1 MLLNQFHSRFPT
13 EEACIDYFKSVR
25 IQQGVVCPCCND
37 VTDKWLEGRN
47 AFQCKKCGC
56 SIPLTKGTV
65 MEHSK
70 LSLSTWFYTMHLMTS
85 VKQVLSAKEVQH
97 QLGASQY
104 PPVWLMMMKLRN
116 IMGKR
121 DSVYQ
126 LSDEV
131 ELDEAFFPIRVPED
145 YRGQA
150 LKRGVGSQKQA
161 KVLVIVESKEV
172 DNMLIDYWKKCPEA
186 AAEKIKRLSEKAKGK
201 SVGKVV
207 HYIKM
212 LVINNLSAK
221 TIDGIVRKH
230 VAKDTV
236 VVTDNSSSHNNF
248 ADYFTE
254 HIVVT
259 ESGNVDKVVKSSLPW
274 VHIVIGRCRDGIAA
288 IHGDVD
294 AQFLQLYL
302 NEYCWKFN
310 RRFFRD
316 STDPKYDLFDRL
328 ANIAAMYTSDI
339 KWRNQVQP
347 DDYDFD

>member
-1 MLLNQFHSRFPT
+1 MLLNQFYSKFPT
-13 EEACIDYFKSVR
+13 EEACIDYFKSIR
-25 IQQGVVCPCCND
+25 MQQGVVCPCCKN

-70 LSLSTWFYTMHLMTS
+70 LSLSSWFYTMHLMTS

-126 LSDEV
+126 FSDEV
-131 ELDEAFFPIRVPED
+131 ELDEAFFPIRIPED
-145 YRGQA
+145 SKNET
-150 LKRGVGSQKQA
+150 LKRGAGSPKQA
-161 KVLVIVESKEV
+161 KVLVIVESKAV
-172 DNMLIDYWKKCPEA
+172 DKMLLDYWEKHPET
-186 AAEKIKRLSEKAKGK
+186 AAEKVKRLAGKAKGK

-212 LVINNLSAK
+212 LVINDLSAK
-221 TIDGIVRKH
+221 TIDDIVRNH

-236 VVTDNSSSHNNF
+236 VITDNSSSHNNF
-248 ADYFTE
+248 AEYFAE
-254 HIVVT
+254 HIAVT
-259 ESGNVDKVVKSSLPW
+259 KSGNVEEVVKSTLPW
-274 VHIVIGRCRDGIAA
+274 VHVVIGRCRDGIAA

-302 NEYCWKFN
+302 NEFCWKFN

-347 DDYDFD
+347 DEYDFY